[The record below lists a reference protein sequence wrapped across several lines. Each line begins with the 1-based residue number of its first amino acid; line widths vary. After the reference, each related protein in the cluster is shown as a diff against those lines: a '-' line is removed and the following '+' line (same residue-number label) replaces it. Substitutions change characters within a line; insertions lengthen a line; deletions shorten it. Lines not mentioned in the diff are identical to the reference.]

1 MPPPSL
7 DPTDTWRSGGRRVS
21 GVDLPHKIAVP
32 LDKAPWL
39 ILDHEFRPATEH
51 TRTGLGEA
59 GRLSARIGTPAQRK
73 QIGQTERC
81 LDMQVIVELKPH
93 ADCECRRGKALQR
106 LSRRYVSNPIFLDR
120 EADYI
125 ANLLSRTAGHPDGRL
140 R

>member
-59 GRLSARIGTPAQRK
+59 GRLSARIGKQAQRK

-81 LDMQVIVELKPH
+81 LDMQAIVGLKSV
-93 ADCECRRGKALQR
+93 ADCEMSPR
-106 LSRRYVSNPIFLDR
+106 
-120 EADYI
+120 
-125 ANLLSRTAGHPDGRL
+125 
-140 R
+140 